1 MSENPNITF
10 STAPVGPPPP
20 IYIPDIPIE
29 PSVSTVTGVYFAYNT
44 PDLIVTERTADI
56 QVSVAIND
64 TTIVDAMTLTPD
76 KNQRITIP
84 TRQFARIIEPVARPE
99 STIVAL
105 PEIRIGIDFS
115 AHVKTTY
122 IYPVIPGGI
131 AARREMFDFLLAN
144 FLTAQPQIIE
154 TTPEQPQWL
163 AFVRTQTENEA
174 VTEMEIRTVLHTAD
188 GRTFTKTIGTM
199 PDVNTY
205 NQIDTSFGTLWREF
219 CRKKNVVP
227 VAYDVFG
234 VSVVSRDGAATTEHN
249 RPLGQRYLL
258 RRARYDDQCFGFV
271 NSMGGFDTLMMQGA
285 SVLKPAGETA
295 TFINNE
301 VETELTNGYTSYW
314 EASTGYIDTERMA
327 AQYQDFLKSCGRWI
341 YLHGV
346 WRRIIVD
353 EYKAEHTP
361 RELNAYTFKYHLAER
376 NEYRS
381 FERTELPDVK
391 LPIII

>member
-10 STAPVGPPPP
+10 PTDPIGPP
-20 IYIPDIPIE
+20 IHIPDFPT
-29 PSVSTVTGVYFAYNT
+29 VTSTVTEVYFAYNT
-44 PDLIVTERTADI
+44 PDLIVTERAADLR
-56 QVSVAIND
+56 VSVAIND
-64 TTIVDAMTLTPD
+64 ATIVDAMKLTPD

-84 TRQFARIIEPVARPE
+84 AHQFARIVEPIARPE
-99 STIVAL
+99 SMIEAL
-105 PEIRIGIDFS
+105 PKICIVIEFS
-115 AHVKTTY
+115 EYPFQSQTTY

-131 AARREMFDFLLAN
+131 AVRQKMFDYLLAN

-163 AFVRTQTENEA
+163 AFVRTQTKNEA
-174 VTEMEIRTVLHTAD
+174 VSEMEIRSVLHAAD
-188 GRTFTKTIGTM
+188 GRTFTKTIGTT

-219 CRKKNVVP
+219 CREKSIVP

-234 VSVVSRDGAATTEHN
+234 VSTVSRDGVTTTERN

-258 RRARYDDQCFGFV
+258 RPARYDDLCFGFV
-271 NSMGGFDTLMMQGA
+271 NSMGGFDTLMMQG
-285 SVLKPAGETA
+285 SNVLKPEGETT

-301 VETELTNGYTSYW
+301 SEKELTNGYTSYW

-327 AQYQDFLKSCGRWI
+327 VQYQDFLKSCGRWI

-346 WRRIIVD
+346 WRRIVVD

-361 RELNAYTFKYHLAER
+361 RELNAYTFKYHLADR
-376 NEYRS
+376 NEYRNA
-381 FERTELPDVK
+381 ERTELPDVK

>member
-10 STAPVGPPPP
+10 PTDPVGPP
-20 IYIPDIPIE
+20 IYIPNFPTFT
-29 PSVSTVTGVYFAYNT
+29 STVTSVYFAHNT
-44 PDLIVTERTADI
+44 PDLIVTESTDDI

-64 TTIVDAMTLTPD
+64 TTIVDAITLMPD

-84 TRQFARIIEPVARPE
+84 ARQFARIIEPVARPE

-105 PEIRIGIDFS
+105 PVLRIGIESFPL
-115 AHVKTTY
+115 KTTY

-163 AFVRTQTENEA
+163 AFVRTQTKNEA
-174 VTEMEIRTVLHTAD
+174 VTEMEIQSVLHTAD

-219 CRKKNVVP
+219 CHERSIVP

-234 VSVVSRDGAATTEHN
+234 VSVVSRDGVTTTERN
-249 RPLGQRYLL
+249 RPFGQRYLL
-258 RRARYDDQCFGFV
+258 RPTRYDDQCFGFV
-271 NSMGGFDTLMMQGA
+271 NSMGGFDTLMMQGV
-285 SVLKPAGETA
+285 SVLKPAGETE

-327 AQYQDFLKSCGRWI
+327 AQYQDFLKSCNRWI

-376 NEYRS
+376 NEYRG

-391 LPIII
+391 LPMII

>member
-10 STAPVGPPPP
+10 PTDPVGPP
-20 IYIPDIPIE
+20 IYIPNFPTFT
-29 PSVSTVTGVYFAYNT
+29 STVTSVYFAHNT
-44 PDLIVTERTADI
+44 PDLIVTESTDDI

-64 TTIVDAMTLTPD
+64 TTIVDAITLMPD

-84 TRQFARIIEPVARPE
+84 ARQFARIIEPVARPE

-105 PEIRIGIDFS
+105 PVLRIVIESFPL
-115 AHVKTTY
+115 KTTY

-163 AFVRTQTENEA
+163 AFVRTQTKNEA
-174 VTEMEIRTVLHTAD
+174 VTEMEIQSVLHTAD

-219 CRKKNVVP
+219 CHERSIVP

-234 VSVVSRDGAATTEHN
+234 VSVVSRDGVTTTERN
-249 RPLGQRYLL
+249 RPFGQRYLL
-258 RRARYDDQCFGFV
+258 RPTRYDDQCFGFV
-271 NSMGGFDTLMMQGA
+271 NSMGGFDTLMMQGV
-285 SVLKPAGETA
+285 SVLKPAGETE

-327 AQYQDFLKSCGRWI
+327 AQYQDFLKSCNRWI

-376 NEYRS
+376 NEYRG

-391 LPIII
+391 LPMII

>member
-1 MSENPNITF
+1 MSENSNITF
-10 STAPVGPPPP
+10 PIDPVGPPVIIDPP
-20 IYIPDIPIE
+20 VV
-29 PSVSTVTGVYFAYNT
+29 SSTVTEVYFAYNI
-44 PDLIVTERTADI
+44 PDLIVTERTDDI

-76 KNQRITIP
+76 KNQRIMIP
-84 TRQFARIIEPVARPE
+84 ARQFARIIEPVARPE

-105 PEIRIGIDFS
+105 PKIRIGVKFS
-115 AHVKTTY
+115 EAPIQLRTTY
-122 IYPVIPGGI
+122 IYPVIPGGV
-131 AARREMFDFLLAN
+131 AARRKMFDYLLAN
-144 FLTAQPQIIE
+144 FLTAQPQILE

-174 VTEMEIRTVLHTAD
+174 VTEMEIQSVLHAAD

-205 NQIDTSFGTLWREF
+205 NQIDTSFGALWREF
-219 CRKKNVVP
+219 CREKNIAP

-234 VSVVSRDGAATTEHN
+234 VSVVSRNGATTTEHN

-258 RRARYDDQCFGFV
+258 RPTRYDDQCFGFV

-346 WRRIIVD
+346 WRRIVVD

-376 NEYRS
+376 NEYRG